1 MGRYNKD
8 LKFHRLNCLLL
19 IFNERI
25 IKMDKEFDIQEYMT
39 HGVERVVSDA
49 IKATLK
55 NPRESAYMAKFAL
68 ATKAASKKRKKLED
82 EGEHIP
88 PFLIASITSSCNLH
102 CAGCYSRCNNATE
115 DTEPVS
121 QLTDEEWLKVFDEA
135 DDLGVSFI
143 LLAGGEPLLRRGV
156 IEAAG
161 HKQNI
166 LFPIFTNGTYMAE
179 KYFDLFDKNRN
190 LVPIMSIEGEKEATD
205 TRRGEGVYDKLISNM
220 DELNRRG
227 LIYGASVTVT
237 TENIREVSS
246 EDFIGKLS
254 SKGCK
259 AVVFVEFVPVTE
271 DATHLAPGDE
281 EREYLKKEI
290 ARLREEHPEIVF
302 VSFPGDEKSSGGCI
316 AAGRGFFHIN
326 SHGGAEPCPF
336 SPYSDINVK
345 ETSLRDA
352 MKSKLFR
359 ALQAEGVLLDDHEG
373 GCVLYEKRE
382 EVERLLACDN
392 GKDNQNK

>member
-1 MGRYNKD
+1 MSKD
-8 LKFHRLNCLLL
+8 
-19 IFNERI
+19 FN
-25 IKMDKEFDIQEYMT
+25 IQEYMT

-55 NPRESAYMAKFAL
+55 DPKESAYMAKFAL
-68 ATKAASKKRKKLED
+68 ATKAASKKRARLEA

-102 CAGCYSRCNNATE
+102 CAGCYSRCNNATN
-115 DTEPVS
+115 DSEPVR
-121 QLTDEEWLKVFDEA
+121 QLTDDEWLKIFNEA

-143 LLAGGEPLLRRGV
+143 LLAGGEPLLRKGV

-161 HKQNI
+161 NKQNI
-166 LFPIFTNGTYMAE
+166 LFPIFTNGTYMTD
-179 KYFDLFDKNRN
+179 KYFDMFDNNRN
-190 LVPIMSIEGEKEATD
+190 LIPIMSIEGEKEATD
-205 TRRGEGVYDKLISNM
+205 RRRGEGVYDKLISNM

-237 TENIREVSS
+237 TDNLKDVSS

-254 SKGCK
+254 DKGCK
-259 AVVFVEFVPVTE
+259 AVIFVEFVPVT
-271 DATHLAPGDE
+271 DDSKHLAPGDE
-281 EREYLKKEI
+281 EREYLRKEI
-290 ARLREEHPEIVF
+290 MRLRQEHQEMVF

-326 SHGGAEPCPF
+326 SQGGAEPCPF

-345 ETSLRDA
+345 DTSLREA
-352 MKSKLFR
+352 MNSRLFK
-359 ALQAEGVLLDDHEG
+359 ALQKEGVLMDDHDG
-373 GCVLYEKRE
+373 GCVLYEKRH
-382 EVERLLACDN
+382 EVEAIL
-392 GKDNQNK
+392 GI